1 MEERLVYKVLQG
13 KVRFFISLCP
23 FEKTHEQKTKDVRME
38 SNVMESNRAD
48 SFLRLIQRSQRGK
61 LKIYVGYSAGVGKT
75 WQMLQEAGRLKDNGI
90 DVVIGFIET
99 HNRTETEILLSG
111 LEIIPRQSLLY
122 RGIEIT
128 EMDTDA
134 ILQRHPAVVLIDEL
148 AHTNLPGNRNPR
160 RYEDIEEILAAG
172 IHVISTLNIQ
182 HIESLYET
190 VELVTGAKVKERVP
204 DRVLALADQLVNVD
218 ITTDDLRQR
227 LSEGKV
233 YVPGRTEAALSNFFR
248 PENLEQLREL
258 TLRELAAQLDSK
270 RRNQLPDESA
280 SNPDQLMVCLSSKT
294 QNCETILRYA
304 SRIAGRLNRNW
315 YAVYVQTLSDRPTN
329 IDARVQRMLSNTLVL
344 AQQLGA
350 TVFTYK
356 GDDVVKTILQ
366 FAREY
371 RVGHIIIGNSGR
383 KLPFWQRLQGRQTII
398 EQLISQSRGIKVIVL
413 DTREEGPLQTKKA
426 VTEYL
431 SGIREM
437 MPTGK
442 QPGNEWKEQ
451 VRNARVIL
459 WEGVLEKEEA
469 IRALLHECCIIEPDI
484 DESSALTSLFQREK
498 QGSTF
503 IGEEIA
509 IPHARLEHLT
519 KPVMVIG
526 VNKIGIYDKESS
538 NTARIMFLILSPL
551 SDPNSHIRLLGAISK
566 IAADSQWRSM
576 MLRSGSKKEIL
587 RIIRSYWVQS
597 R

>member
-1 MEERLVYKVLQG
+1 ME
-13 KVRFFISLCP
+13 IS
-23 FEKTHEQKTKDVRME
+23 
-38 SNVMESNRAD
+38 RAD
-48 SFLRLIQRSQRGK
+48 SFLRLIQQSQQGK
-61 LKIYVGYSAGVGKT
+61 LKIYVGYCAGVGKT
-75 WQMLQEAGRLKDNGI
+75 WQMLQEARRLKENGI
-90 DVVIGFIET
+90 DVVVGLVET
-99 HNRTETEILLSG
+99 HERKETEALLSG
-111 LEIIPRQSLLY
+111 LDIMARKSLLY

-128 EMDTDA
+128 EMDCDA
-134 ILQRHPAVVLIDEL
+134 ILQRRPAVVLVDEL
-148 AHTNLPGNRNPR
+148 AHTNVPGSRNAK

-190 VELVTGAKVKERVP
+190 VEHATGVKVKERVP
-204 DRVLALADQLVNVD
+204 DRILALADQLVNVD

-270 RRNQLPDESA
+270 RRNQLTDESA

-294 QNCETILRYA
+294 RNCETILRYA

-315 YAVYVQTLSDRPTN
+315 YAVYVQTLSDSPTN
-329 IDARVQRMLSNTLVL
+329 IDARVQRMLSNTLAL

-366 FAREY
+366 FASEY

-383 KLPFWQRLQGRQTII
+383 KLPFWQRIQGKQTIV
-398 EQLISQSRGIKVIVL
+398 ERLISQCRGISVIVL
-413 DTREEGPLQTKKA
+413 DTREEGVESRAKA
-426 VTEYL
+426 PVHYL
-431 SGIREM
+431 SGVRENLLAANR
-437 MPTGK
+437 PR
-442 QPGNEWKEQ
+442 NAWKEP
-451 VRNARVIL
+451 VRNARVVL
-459 WEGVLEKEEA
+459 WQSLLEKEEA
-469 IRALLHECCIIEPDI
+469 LRQLLHECCQANPHL
-484 DESSALTSLFQREK
+484 DEESAWQSLLLREK

-509 IPHARLEHLT
+509 IPHARLENLD
-519 KPVMVIG
+519 KPIIVIG

-538 NTARIMFLILSPL
+538 NTARIMFLMLSPA
-551 SDPNSHIRLLGAISK
+551 SDPNSHISILGNISK
-566 IAADSQWRSM
+566 MASDSKWRSM
-576 MLRSGSKKEIL
+576 MLQADSPKDIIAIVRSQAK
-587 RIIRSYWVQS
+587 QS
-597 R
+597 G